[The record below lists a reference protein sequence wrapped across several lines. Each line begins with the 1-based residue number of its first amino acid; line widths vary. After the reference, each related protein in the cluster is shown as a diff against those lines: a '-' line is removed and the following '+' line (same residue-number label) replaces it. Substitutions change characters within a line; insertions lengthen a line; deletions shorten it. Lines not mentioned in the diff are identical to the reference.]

1 MECGLFNHTQ
11 RLELHP
17 GSEKATIKI
26 CTTSGNTLLARYKI
40 NIISLPW
47 ESPFAVSPAK
57 LLSAESP
64 TSPDEVHKMD

>member
-17 GSEKATIKI
+17 GSENATKQIS
-26 CTTSGNTLLARYKI
+26 TTSGNTILAGTKS
-40 NIISLPW
+40 ISLPW
-47 ESPFAVSPAK
+47 EGPFAVSPAK

-64 TSPDEVHKMD
+64 TSPDEVHESD